1 MQLKMGLFLC
11 ISFTDS
17 LFLMYRKRTDFCMLI
32 LYPETLRIG
41 KFLAI
46 LSLIKLSAPFSASL
60 SSLFSFWDSSSV

>member
-1 MQLKMGLFLC
+1 
-11 ISFTDS
+11 
-17 LFLMYRKRTDFCMLI
+17 MLI

-46 LSLIKLSAPFSASL
+46 LSLIKLLAPFSASL